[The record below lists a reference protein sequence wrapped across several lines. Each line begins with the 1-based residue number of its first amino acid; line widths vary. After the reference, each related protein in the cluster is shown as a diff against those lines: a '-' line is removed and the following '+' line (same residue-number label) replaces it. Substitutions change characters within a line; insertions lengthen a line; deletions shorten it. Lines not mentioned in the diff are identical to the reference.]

1 MKKIVR
7 LLAFALSSFALAA
20 SAQTYPSKPI
30 RMILAFPPGGP
41 TDINARLFAQRL
53 SEQLG
58 QQVVVDNR
66 PGAGGNIG
74 AGEAAKALPDGYTLF
89 YNTSAIVIGPS
100 LYAKVAFDPFK
111 DFAPV
116 ALTATVPLVLVVNP
130 QVPAKTLGDF
140 LAYARANQGKL
151 NYASSGSGTITH
163 LAAALFLSQMG
174 LQAQH
179 IPYKGSAPALIDV
192 AGGQTQLMIDT
203 INTVLPYVKDNRL
216 RALAIAVPR
225 RSSAL
230 PDVPTLEEA
239 AKLQGFEMSAWQGI
253 VVPAATPKEI
263 VVRLNAEVNKALAGE
278 EFRARLAA
286 QGSEP
291 LGGTADQYAAYMRS
305 EFGRWA
311 KVIRESGAKAE

>member
-74 AGEAAKALPDGYTLF
+74 AGEAAKAQPDGYTLF

-239 AKLQGFEMSAWQGI
+239 AKLPGFEMSAWQGI

>member
-7 LLAFALSSFALAA
+7 LLAFGLSSFALAA

>member
-7 LLAFALSSFALAA
+7 LLVFALSSFALAA

-239 AKLQGFEMSAWQGI
+239 AKLPGFEMSAWQGI

-311 KVIRESGAKAE
+311 RVIRESGAKAE

>member
-1 MKKIVR
+1 MKNIVR
-7 LLAFALSSFALAA
+7 LLAFGLSSFALAA

-74 AGEAAKALPDGYTLF
+74 AGEAAKAQPDGYTLF

-140 LAYARANQGKL
+140 LVYARANQGKL

-239 AKLQGFEMSAWQGI
+239 AKLPGFEMSAWQGI

-311 KVIRESGAKAE
+311 RVIRESGAKAE

>member
-74 AGEAAKALPDGYTLF
+74 AGEAAKAQPDGYTLF

-239 AKLQGFEMSAWQGI
+239 AKLPGFEMSAWQGI
-253 VVPAATPKEI
+253 VVPTATPKEI
-263 VVRLNAEVNKALAGE
+263 VVRLNAEVNKALASE